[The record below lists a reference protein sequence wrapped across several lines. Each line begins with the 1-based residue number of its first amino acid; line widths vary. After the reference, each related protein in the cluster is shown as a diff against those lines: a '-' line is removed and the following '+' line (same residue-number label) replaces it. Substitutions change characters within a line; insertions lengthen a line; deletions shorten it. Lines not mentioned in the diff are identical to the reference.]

1 MNNNNKKKTD
11 VELKVYFNKTD
22 KDRGYKGYKKQDL
35 RKMWT
40 TMSKNAR
47 LYGDNQQANKYEKWS
62 GEVLNEAW
70 KNKEGDKLRRM
81 VKITS
86 NSPQTLRNAY
96 SKDADGM
103 YIKFRTPKTPRDSAK
118 FQLFREARKEAIRT
132 LKVFPTLDIYTQ
144 NWIVENGDQFL
155 KDKTPEEVNIVLNIA
170 NRVGGYN
177 AAYSK
182 YNADIDRILNGG
194 EISQLE
200 MMLLIGLK
208 GLETKQ
214 SDNLTTLRK
223 YNMSKKI
230 VR

>member
-22 KDRGYKGYKKQDL
+22 KDRGYKGYEKQDL

-47 LYGDNQQANKYEKWS
+47 LYGDNTQANKYNKWS

-118 FQLFREARKEAIRT
+118 FQLFREAREEAIRT